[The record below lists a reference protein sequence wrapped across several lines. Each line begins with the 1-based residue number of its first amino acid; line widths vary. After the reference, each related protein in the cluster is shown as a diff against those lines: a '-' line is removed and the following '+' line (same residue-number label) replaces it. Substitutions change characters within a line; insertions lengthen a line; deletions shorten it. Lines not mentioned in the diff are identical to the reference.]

1 MKNAPVRHRIEHG
14 LYLGFKGFL
23 RALPHAAARGV
34 GERLGGLAFHLYG
47 GRRRVAEKN
56 LALALPEMPE
66 AERRAVVAACFR
78 HFGGAL
84 TDLISSSRFDKEE
97 LCRRFTYEGWEHLE
111 TAAAAGKG
119 VFVLSAHL
127 GYWEIAALPVGLYKG
142 PMHVV
147 ARPAD
152 NPHLEKELTGLR
164 TRFGNGVIHK
174 HGAARRMLQILRD
187 QGRIAILVDQRVQE
201 REGIAVP
208 FFGHEAL
215 TTPILARMSLRTG
228 TPVVGCFGIPTPRG
242 TYRFVARP
250 PIFPENVGGE
260 GDAAA
265 VELTRRY
272 LKVIEDEIRLHPAM
286 WLWMHRR
293 WDRGRKGDG

>member
-1 MKNAPVRHRIEHG
+1 VKNAPVRHRVEYG
-14 LYLGFKGFL
+14 LYLALKGFL
-23 RALPHAAARGV
+23 RALPHATARGF
-34 GERLGGLAFHLYG
+34 GEALGALAHRLD
-47 GRRRVAEKN
+47 RRHREVALRN
-56 LALALPEMPE
+56 LALAWPEMGEP
-66 AERRAVVAACFR
+66 ARRALAAACFR
-78 HFGGAL
+78 QFGGAL
-84 TDLISSSRFDKEE
+84 TDLISSSRFTPEE
-97 LCRRFTYEGWEHLE
+97 LCRRFTYEGWENLG
-111 TAAAAGKG
+111 AAAEAGRG
-119 VFVLSAHL
+119 VFMLSAHL

-152 NPHLEKELTGLR
+152 NPYLERELTALR

-201 REGIAVP
+201 REGISVP
-208 FFGHEAL
+208 FFGHPAL

-228 TPVVGCFGIPTPRG
+228 TPVVGCFGIPTPGG

-250 PIFPENVGGE
+250 PIFPEGE
-260 GDAAA
+260 GEAA
-265 VELTRRY
+265 VLALTRKY
-272 LKVIEDEIRLHPAM
+272 LEVIENEIRLHPEM

-293 WDRGRKGDG
+293 WDRGRKG